1 MYDIKYDNVKKS
13 MLAPIF
19 ILLMGLVFL
28 IVTIVV
34 NIYENNRMNSMNSS
48 VMSTSYD
55 NEEHMDSDSSTG
67 IMYKPVYTY
76 YVNDKEYTCTSNIS
90 SSNPITDGNKKI
102 YYDSKNPSNC
112 IIDDNTNNIFNIVF
126 IIVSLVLL
134 VIGLILLFK
143 NIKKINN
150 IKYLNTHGK
159 LVKGIPYSMQETNIS
174 VNNRRLL
181 KIVITYTLNGNT
193 YTLSSEPRYDNKVN
207 DSDNLVDLLI
217 DENNPKNYYID
228 FEINRLS
235 GNLPTDYYNMNNTNN
250 MM

>member
-1 MYDIKYDNVKKS
+1 MIKKS

-90 SSNPITDGNKKI
+90 SSNPITDG
-102 YYDSKNPSNC
+102 
-112 IIDDNTNNIFNIVF
+112 NTNNIFNIVF